1 MIYMMDWFQFSDDVN
16 TNFFINFIIIA
27 VIFIIAVLTLKGII
41 CKIHNVIISKRVEK
55 IEYGI
60 AVIKKGMTKAEVLS
74 CFRNLKPNKKS
85 RNVFT
90 YSYNYWRIGFKGD
103 VEEGNIYTLTFD
115 SAGILISWSGT
126 THKKT
131 TWVESY

>member
-1 MIYMMDWFQFSDDVN
+1 MIYIMDWFQVSDN
-16 TNFFINFIIIA
+16 ETTNYFIN
-27 VIFIIAVLTLKGII
+27 IFICFAILIIVLLTLKGII

-60 AVIKKGMTKAEVLS
+60 ATIKKGMTKSEVLS

-115 SAGILISWSGT
+115 NDGILINWSGISR
-126 THKKT
+126 KKT
-131 TWVESY
+131 TWVERY